1 MRRYKKRRELM
12 IAAGIWQFRV
22 DAEPARQRVR
32 QYMAFGFG
40 RKTLAELLGM
50 SEAGLGR
57 LLYGHSGAP
66 PSRTVLAETHA
77 KIMAF
82 KPDVR
87 LLKPGRRVPA
97 VGTHR
102 RIQALAAVGYSL
114 AWQARQLGWKPSN
127 YWSILDRSQ
136 VTART
141 AWAVADL
148 YDAHAMTP
156 AELPDAEET
165 RRQARQRGWVSAAAW
180 DAIDDPDATPVLGE
194 RVRREVAL
202 AEDAVELFE
211 QGYEHD
217 LVAER
222 LQVTRAWLHRA
233 LLRARQLGVVTFDG
247 ESWRLCA
254 NEEETEVV
262 EGTLLEGE
270 FG

>member
-12 IAAGIWQFRV
+12 IAAGTWQFRV

-32 QYMAFGFG
+32 WYMELGFG
-40 RKTLAELLGM
+40 RRYLSKLLGV

-57 LLYGHSGAP
+57 LLYGHGDDP
-66 PSRTVLAETHA
+66 PSRTVHAETHA
-77 KIMAF
+77 RIMAF
-82 KPDVR
+82 RPDVR
-87 LLKPGRRVPA
+87 LLRPGRRLPA
-97 VGTHR
+97 VGTQR

-114 AWQARQLGWKPSN
+114 AWQGRQLGWKPSN
-127 YWSILDRSQ
+127 YKAILDRSQ

-156 AELPDAEET
+156 AELPDSEET

-180 DAIDDPDATPVLGE
+180 DAIDDPDAVPVLGE

-202 AEDAVELFE
+202 AEDAVELFD
-211 QGYEHD
+211 QGYEHE

-222 LQVTRAWLHRA
+222 LQVSLVWLHRA
-233 LLRARQLGVVTFDG
+233 LLRAQRMGVVVFDG
-247 ESWRLCA
+247 GSWRLCTDGKA
-254 NEEETEVV
+254 EAKELVDA
-262 EGTLLEGE
+262 
-270 FG
+270 